1 MIRVDL
7 HVHTKFSGDSS
18 ISPRLL
24 VDQLHNHSLIKAV
37 AITDHNTMKGYNH
50 VKELA
55 RSYEDLTII
64 PGVEITTDDGDLI
77 VLGVNE
83 FLRKPMSLD
92 SAVDFAAT
100 NSGVIII
107 PHPYRSMGIGD
118 LGLEIDAHA
127 VEVINPTATKKENKL
142 ASNLAK
148 MKNLPGV
155 AGSDAHSPKELWTAF
170 TEVDAQQSV
179 DALLESIRKGLVKPI
194 DNNIGLNLM
203 KKGGC

>member
-7 HVHTKFSGDSS
+7 HVHTTFSGDSS
-18 ISPRLL
+18 ISPKLL

-37 AITDHNTMKGYNH
+37 AITDHNTMKGYTR
-50 VKELA
+50 VKDLA
-55 RSYEDLTII
+55 SSYEDLTII
-64 PGVEITTDDGDLI
+64 PGVEISTEDGDLI

-83 FLRKPMSLD
+83 SPKTPMSLD
-92 SAVDFAAT
+92 SAVDFAKT
-100 NSGVIII
+100 NRGVIVI

-127 VEVINPTATKKENKL
+127 IEVLNPTATKKENKL
-142 ASNLAK
+142 ASNLAG

-155 AGSDAHSPKELWTAF
+155 AGSDAHSPMELWTAF

-194 DNNIGLNLM
+194 NNNKGLDLM
-203 KKGGC
+203 KNGG

>member
-7 HVHTKFSGDSS
+7 HVHTIFSGDSS

-24 VDQLHNHSLIKAV
+24 VDQLHNQSLIKAI
-37 AITDHNTMKGYNH
+37 AITDHDTVKGYNR
-50 VKELA
+50 VKDLA

-64 PGVEITTDDGDLI
+64 PGVEITTEDGDLI
-77 VLGVNE
+77 VLGVNKS
-83 FLRKPMSLD
+83 LKKPISLD
-92 SAVDFAAT
+92 SAIDFATT
-100 NSGVIII
+100 NGGVIII

-118 LGLEIDAHA
+118 LGFEIDAHA

-142 ASNLAK
+142 ASNLAE

-155 AGSDAHSPKELWTAF
+155 AGSDAHSPKELWTVF

-179 DALLESIRKGLVKPI
+179 DALLKSIRKGLVRPI
-194 DNNIGLNLM
+194 NNSRGFNLM